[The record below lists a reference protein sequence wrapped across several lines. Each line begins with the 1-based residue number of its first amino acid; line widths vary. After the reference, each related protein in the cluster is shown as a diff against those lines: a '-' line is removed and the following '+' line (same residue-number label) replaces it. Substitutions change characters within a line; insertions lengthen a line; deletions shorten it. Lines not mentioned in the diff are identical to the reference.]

1 MPSASPMDS
10 TGMEEGSTTDP
21 GSRGV
26 LRTDGGASTPK
37 GFKTRGKSSSAIDR
51 QSGQASDT
59 AYNERREADLAV
71 ERDDI
76 SL

>member
-1 MPSASPMDS
+1 
-10 TGMEEGSTTDP
+10 MEEGSTTDL

-26 LRTDGGASTPK
+26 LSTDGGASTPK
-37 GFKTRGKSSSAIDR
+37 GLKTCCKISSATDR
-51 QSGQASDT
+51 QSGQASDI